1 MREQKKKHVHSTHVQ
16 SMAEAHDARANHAR
30 AQQIPQGHHVSHEDI
45 IRALQTLAWGMLVA
59 ASLKQDPE
67 TALKNGNNP
76 DPMTEI
82 DFWKNKSENLNSIC
96 E

>member
-1 MREQKKKHVHSTHVQ
+1 MTSSEKTSSKDKAQLLEGAIVHWT
-16 SMAEAHDARANHAR
+16 R
-30 AQQIPQGHHVSHEDI
+30 QIKSV
-45 IRALQTLAWGMLVA
+45 
-59 ASLKQDPE
+59 LKQDPE